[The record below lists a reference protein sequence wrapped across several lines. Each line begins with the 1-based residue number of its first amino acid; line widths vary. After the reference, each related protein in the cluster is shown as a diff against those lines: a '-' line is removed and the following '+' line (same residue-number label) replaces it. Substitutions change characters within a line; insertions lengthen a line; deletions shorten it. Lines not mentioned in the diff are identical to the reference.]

1 MKLLY
6 AEDEAAMSEAVA
18 DILTFHKYAV
28 DVVDNGEDALE
39 YARSEAYDG
48 IILDIMMPRMDG
60 LTVLRKLRAE
70 GNSTPVLLLT
80 AKAEVADRIE
90 GLDLG
95 ADDYLPKPFVM
106 EELLA
111 RVRAMLRRR
120 ESFVPEVMEVGD
132 LRLNPSDVTLSCKG
146 QSVELQNREFQLME
160 VLMKNPGIY
169 YSADSLVIDAWG
181 YEAEADANSVRVY
194 VSGLRKRLAELGSG
208 VEIVS
213 RRNIGYSLSWNE

>member
-1 MKLLY
+1 MRLLY
-6 AEDEAAMSEAVA
+6 AEDEPALAEAVT
-18 DILTFHKYAV
+18 DILTFHKYMV
-28 DVVDNGEDALE
+28 DTVDNGQDALE
-39 YARSEAYDG
+39 YARNEEYDG

-60 LTVLRKLRAE
+60 LTVLRRLRAE
-70 GNSTPVLLLT
+70 GDRTPILLLT
-80 AKAEVADRIE
+80 AKAEVSDRIE

-120 ESFVPEVMEVGD
+120 ESFMPARLEAGD
-132 LRLNPSDVTLSCKG
+132 LYLNLSDATLGCGGK
-146 QSVELQNREFQLME
+146 SVELQNRECQLME
-160 VLMKNPGIY
+160 ALMKNPGIY
-169 YSADSLVIDAWG
+169 QSADSLIVSAWG
-181 YEAEADANSVRVY
+181 YDSEADANSVRVY

-213 RRNIGYSLSWNE
+213 RRNIGYSLSWD

>member
-6 AEDEAAMSEAVA
+6 AEDEPAMSEAVT
-18 DILTFHKYAV
+18 DILTFHKYMV
-28 DVVDNGEDALE
+28 DAVDNGEDALE
-39 YARSEAYDG
+39 YARSEEYDG

-70 GNSTPVLLLT
+70 GNHTPVLLLT
-80 AKAEVADRIE
+80 AKSEVSDRIE

-120 ESFVPEVMEVGD
+120 ESFMPAVLEAGD
-132 LRLNPSDVTLSCKG
+132 LCLNPSDATLSCRGK
-146 QSVELQNREFQLME
+146 SVELQNREFQLME
-160 VLMKNPGIY
+160 ALMKKPGICQ
-169 YSADSLVIDAWG
+169 SADSLIINAWG
-181 YEAEADANSVRVY
+181 YDVDADANSVRVY
-194 VSGLRKRLAELGSG
+194 LSGLRKRLSELGSK
-208 VEIVS
+208 VEIIS
-213 RRNIGYSLSWNE
+213 RRNIGYTLSWK

>member
-120 ESFVPEVMEVGD
+120 KSFMPEVMEFGD

-146 QSVELQNREFQLME
+146 QSAELQNREFQLME

-169 YSADSLVIDAWG
+169 HSADSLVIDAWG

-194 VSGLRKRLAELGSG
+194 VSGLRKRLTELGSG

-213 RRNIGYSLSWNE
+213 RRNIGYSLSWNG

>member
-120 ESFVPEVMEVGD
+120 ESFMPEVMEFGD
-132 LRLNPSDVTLSCKG
+132 
-146 QSVELQNREFQLME
+146 ME

-169 YSADSLVIDAWG
+169 HSADSLVIDAWG

-194 VSGLRKRLAELGSG
+194 VSGLRKRLTELGSG

-213 RRNIGYSLSWNE
+213 RRNIGYSLSWNG

>member
-1 MKLLY
+1 MMRLLY

-18 DILTFHKYAV
+18 DILTFHKYSV
-28 DVVDNGEDALE
+28 DVVDNGQDALD
-39 YARSEAYDG
+39 YARTEEYDG

-60 LTVLRKLRAE
+60 LTVLRKLRSE
-70 GNSTPVLLLT
+70 GNHTPVLLLT

-120 ESFVPEVMEVGD
+120 ESFMPAVLEAGD
-132 LRLNPSDVTLSCKG
+132 LRLNPSDITLNCKG
-146 QSVELQNREFQLME
+146 KSVELQNREYQLME
-160 VLMKNPGIY
+160 ALMKNPGIWQ
-169 YSADSLVIDAWG
+169 SADSLVVSAWG
-181 YEAEADANSVRVY
+181 YDAEADVNSVRVY
-194 VSGLRKRLAELGSG
+194 LSGLRKRLAELDSC

-213 RRNIGYSLSWNE
+213 RRNIGYSLSWK

>member
-1 MKLLY
+1 MRLLY
-6 AEDEAAMSEAVA
+6 AEDEPALAEAVS
-18 DILTFHKYAV
+18 DILTFHKYMV
-28 DVVDNGEDALE
+28 ETVDNGQDALE
-39 YARSEAYDG
+39 YARSEEYDG

-70 GNSTPVLLLT
+70 GKRTPILLLT
-80 AKAEVADRIE
+80 AKAEVSDRIE

-120 ESFVPEVMEVGD
+120 DSFMPERLEAGD
-132 LRLNPSDVTLSCKG
+132 LRLNLSDATLGCGGK
-146 QSVELQNREFQLME
+146 SVELQNRECQLME
-160 VLMKNPGIY
+160 ALMKNPGVY
-169 YSADSLVIDAWG
+169 QSADSLIVSAWG
-181 YEAEADANSVRVY
+181 YDSEADANSVRVY
-194 VSGLRKRLAELGSG
+194 VSGLRKRLAELGSC

-213 RRNIGYSLSWNE
+213 RRNIGYSLSWE